1 MSGLSGVPATAKSGV
16 DGSNEETKPAST
28 GVSGVSNLTPAP
40 HERRRAEQPAAPS
53 TNGGHSADNGPAFT
67 AGQHHERKR
76 NVPRQPDR
84 SSGLTDT
91 SVTGEDSAIGDRSR
105 VPVSSAPLTDSEV
118 TGASEN
124 PPLAR
129 RQSNPP
135 PVPDNRPE
143 RKTQQSAVPQTSES
157 QGSSGGTDTGDKLF
171 LNLPSTP
178 GFQGGLGGRQSSRQP
193 RWPGNTNAGHTG
205 PPETSAP
212 PVTDG
217 SDWDSSQRFPT
228 PEHGSRPDRT
238 STAYTPGR
246 SAGNIDARRPLAPG
260 LQPPIARPISP
271 VSSPEAYKAYLPL
284 DNIPDTDFVFTTDA
298 GLTGRDGEKLT
309 DRDGAL
315 SPSSLLPSK
324 RDEPKPSRS
333 RRAKRK
339 IQSWLPSLSRILSE
353 RRRRK
358 RKPIEDSNSDEKDD
372 RSTDLRE
379 TGGSRQRDVT
389 GHSDSA
395 SDMNGEEDE
404 KGPVDRERLRHRRGF
419 DTGEGTRGVEI
430 DPRARRDRYETDGS
444 QRAPESTRGPPSG
457 FSRPR
462 PQEPARRA
470 SPPRRQIPDG
480 TTRAGQT
487 TQTDPPWTSQDG
499 FDAEPRP
506 FGYSNPGQRPYEE
519 GEVSP
524 PTSYVPSPPMDN
536 TFVES
541 RMDDGQYS
549 QDPPPSPPDSSGHGR
564 PGPYPPRQDGP
575 QTTDD
580 GSRYTHSQRP
590 GRHRYDGGDETRYH
604 SDAPQRIPRYADS
617 NYRGPRYRVSR
628 YSTTPRTLSS
638 RALAA
643 MPSIIDDAVQGLA
656 RRRASRN
663 RYRSYGETSPP
674 LASQWTRSFFR
685 DVAGAVADAGIE
697 RLRRKP
703 NPSMRRELA
712 SAVLPIM
719 KSRISRRLDTS
730 PPSTYSDS
738 QYSGGSEYD
747 DGYRST
753 RGAPRSRRSRRS
765 RMGGGSGTTSRR
777 SGRLRKSKTTRSR
790 RNWLTNG
797 MRSMASFAHDVRTR
811 EKAQEGWMRSR
822 VGDVMGAHRSR
833 YDPVLNLPGERKVGS
848 HAAYMSRG
856 AAQSAFN
863 PEWVSGKQR
872 EYFAQPP
879 LSPGPPQP
887 DDPMPR
893 EADSLADGGNLDQNL
908 PPGGYYGRSGPPGGP
923 RMGSR
928 GMIG

>member
-1 MSGLSGVPATAKSGV
+1 MSGLSGVPDTAKSGV
-16 DGSNEETKPAST
+16 DGSNEETKPVST
-28 GVSGVSNLTPAP
+28 DESGVSNLTPAP
-40 HERRRAEQPAAPS
+40 HERRRAERPVVSS
-53 TNGGHSADNGPAFT
+53 TNGGRSAVSGLVFT
-67 AGQHHERKR
+67 AGQLPSERKVQR
-76 NVPRQPDR
+76 KPDR
-84 SSGLTDT
+84 SSGLTNT
-91 SVTGEDSAIGDRSR
+91 SVNGEDSKMGDRSR
-105 VPVSSAPLTDSEV
+105 VPVSSAPLTDSRV

-129 RQSNPP
+129 RQSDPP

-143 RKTQQSAVPQTSES
+143 RTTQSAVPQTSES
-157 QGSSGGTDTGDKLF
+157 QRSVGGTDTGDNLF
-171 LNLPSTP
+171 LNVPTTP
-178 GFQGGLGGRQSSRQP
+178 GSQGGLGGRQSSRHP

-212 PVTDG
+212 SVTDG
-217 SDWDSSQRFPT
+217 SDWDSSQRFQT
-228 PEHGSRPDRT
+228 PGQGLRPDRP
-238 STAYTPGR
+238 STADTPGR
-246 SAGNIDARRPLAPG
+246 STGNTDARRPPAPG
-260 LQPPIARPISP
+260 LRPPIARPISP
-271 VSSPEAYKAYLPL
+271 ASSSEAYKAYLPL
-284 DNIPDTDFVFTTDA
+284 DNIPDTDFLFTTDA

-309 DRDGAL
+309 DRGGAL

-324 RDEPKPSRS
+324 RELSKPSLT
-333 RRAKRK
+333 RRLMRK
-339 IQSWLPSLSRILSE
+339 LESVFPDLSRTLSE

-358 RKPIEDSNSDEKDD
+358 RQPIEDSNSDEKDD
-372 RSTDLRE
+372 KSTDVRE

-389 GHSDSA
+389 GHSDLA

-404 KGPVDRERLRHRRGF
+404 KGPVERLGPRRGF
-419 DTGEGTRGVEI
+419 EYPRDTDTGEGTRGVEI
-430 DPRARRDRYETDGS
+430 DPRARRDRYETDES

-457 FSRPR
+457 FSRLP

-487 TQTDPPWTSQDG
+487 TQTDPPLTSQDG

-506 FGYSNPGQRPYEE
+506 FGYSNPGHRPYEE
-519 GEVSP
+519 GEVDP
-524 PTSYVPSPPMDN
+524 PTSYVPSPPRDN
-536 TFVES
+536 TFVEG

-549 QDPPPSPPDSSGHGR
+549 QDPSPQPPDLSSHGQ

-580 GSRYTHSQRP
+580 GSRYTQP
-590 GRHRYDGGDETRYH
+590 GRHRYDKGDETRYH

-617 NYRGPRYRVSR
+617 NYQGPRYRVSR
-628 YSTTPRTLSS
+628 YSTAPRTLSS

-663 RYRSYGETSPP
+663 PYRSYGETSPP
-674 LASQWTRSFFR
+674 LASQWTRSFFC

-747 DGYRST
+747 HGYRST
-753 RGAPRSRRSRRS
+753 RGAPGSRRSRRS
-765 RMGGGSGTTSRR
+765 RIGGGSGTR
-777 SGRLRKSKTTRSR
+777 SGRFGRLRKSKTTRSR
-790 RNWLTNG
+790 GNWLTKG

-811 EKAQEGWMRSR
+811 EKEQEGWMKSR

-833 YDPVLNLPGERKVGS
+833 YDPVLDLPGERRVGS
-848 HAAYMSRG
+848 HAVYMSRG

-863 PEWVSGKQR
+863 PEWVSGKQQ
-872 EYFAQPP
+872 EYFAQPAH
-879 LSPGPPQP
+879 SPGPPQP
-887 DDPMPR
+887 DDPMRR
-893 EADSLADGGNLDQNL
+893 EADSFADGGNLDQNL

-928 GMIG
+928 GMMG